1 MLLAES
7 KICLT
12 KNKQSRTIFRLS
24 NQNSF
29 RIGVHSFSN
38 IRIACSSR
46 FILLN
51 TLENWFTVYLP
62 SPNIVDGSAKQ
73 GLVLPIYTL
82 YFWEKIQIV
91 CLKPL
96 EGSTACLE
104 CTMSVILSII
114 MFRVYNALHKYSQY
128 MIFRLYTMQ
137 NIFLL
142 HYIWSVYHA
151 WHEYIL
157 NTLCLECIPCM
168 ARVYSQYIMFG
179 VYTMHGTSIFS
190 IYYVWSVYH
199 AWYEY
204 ILNTLCLEC
213 MPCMV
218 RVYSQYIMFGVHTMH
233 GIFPIYYI

>member
-51 TLENWFTVYLP
+51 TLKNWFTVYLP

-96 EGSTACLE
+96 EGSTADTNRFFIKMYRFRTHVELRRK
-104 CTMSVILSII
+104 VGSII
-114 MFRVYNALHKYSQY
+114 
-128 MIFRLYTMQ
+128 
-137 NIFLL
+137 
-142 HYIWSVYHA
+142 
-151 WHEYIL
+151 
-157 NTLCLECIPCM
+157 
-168 ARVYSQYIMFG
+168 
-179 VYTMHGTSIFS
+179 TSFQGWTT
-190 IYYVWSVYH
+190 VPV
-199 AWYEY
+199 
-204 ILNTLCLEC
+204 
-213 MPCMV
+213 
-218 RVYSQYIMFGVHTMH
+218 
-233 GIFPIYYI
+233 